1 MTAATRPAAT
11 WISTTR
17 CRRRSTATSVSF
29 LTPQHTLIHEKLDQ
43 AAGILCEQEV
53 DLWLTLARETLLT
66 KDPCLD
72 LIAGTYCAWQ
82 SAFLVAASGERI
94 AIVGRFDAP
103 NLRDLGAYG
112 EVVDYDESLAPH
124 LRAAIERL
132 APHSIAVNYSTSDP
146 AADGLT
152 HGLWLVL
159 QETLAGTPYVNRL
172 VSSEAVVNALRGRKS
187 LEEVRRI
194 RAAVNETEQ
203 IFERVTESLQPG
215 LSELEIAAVMHDEV
229 SKRGLGYAWGEDHC
243 PAVNAGPD
251 KDVGHSSPSELRLDR
266 GQLLHVD
273 FGVSR
278 DDYTSDL
285 QRVWY
290 LADGEAGI
298 PAEVASAW
306 EALWAAVDAGVAAL
320 KPGAVGSDVDAAARE
335 SLLAAGFPEPMYALG
350 HQLGRAA
357 HDGGTLLGP
366 RWDRYGTAPLGI
378 VEEGNV
384 FTLEFGTAVPGRG
397 YVGLEENVVV
407 TSDGVEWLSRPQRE
421 LWLVP

>member
-1 MTAATRPAAT
+1 VLVR
-11 WISTTR
+11 
-17 CRRRSTATSVSF
+17 
-29 LTPQHTLIHEKLDQ
+29 EKLDQ
-43 AAGILCEQEV
+43 APGILREQGV

-112 EVVDYDESLAPH
+112 DVIAYDESLAPH
-124 LRAAIERL
+124 LREAVERL
-132 APHSIAVNYSTSDP
+132 NPGSIALNYSASDP

-152 HGLWLVL
+152 HGLWLLL
-159 QETLAGTPYVNRL
+159 QETLDGTPYADRF
-172 VSSEAVVNALRGRKS
+172 VSSEGIVNALRGRKS
-187 LEEVRRI
+187 EEEIRRI
-194 RAAVNETEQ
+194 RAAVAETEE
-203 IFERVTESLQPG
+203 IFGRVTASLKPG

-229 SKRGLGYAWGEDHC
+229 AQRGLGYAWGEDHC

-251 KDVGHSSPSELRLDR
+251 KDVGHSSPSELRIER

-273 FGVSR
+273 FGVNR
-278 DDYTSDL
+278 DDYCSDL

-290 LADGEAGI
+290 LADGEAEI
-298 PAEVASAW
+298 PAEIETAW
-306 EALWAAVDAGVAAL
+306 QALWSAVDAGVAAL
-320 KPGAVGSDVDAAARE
+320 KPGAVGWQVDAAAR
-335 SLLAAGFPEPMYALG
+335 SALVSSGFPEPMYALG

-366 RWDRYGTAPLGI
+366 RWDRYGTAPTG
-378 VEEGNV
+378 VVDEGNV

-397 YVGLEENVVV
+397 YIGLEENVLVNA
-407 TSDGVEWLSRPQRE
+407 DGVEWLSTPQRE
-421 LWLVP
+421 LWVV